1 MKKHDIMELTV
12 LKKHET
18 EKAILVQ
25 NLKQKDV
32 WIPKSQIEI
41 DSEDEETSMIDI
53 QIPEWLAID
62 KELLQKGQKYECRS
76 NFPPENNGGAY

>member
-1 MKKHDIMELTV
+1 MIMKKHDIMELTV

-62 KELLQKGQKYECRS
+62 KELL
-76 NFPPENNGGAY
+76 